1 MSDLI
6 KLTPIFHEK
15 IWGGRQL
22 EAVFG
27 YDIPEGPIGE
37 CWAISAHPNGDCQIA
52 EGPYAGHTLSW
63 LWAEHRELFGNC
75 EGKEFPLL
83 IKILDAKDDLS
94 IQIHPND
101 EYAAKHENGS
111 LGKTECWYVLDC
123 EPGATIIVGQRAH
136 DRAEAAQMIEDGRWD
151 DMLNVLPIHK
161 GDFFQIDSGTVH
173 AIKTGTLILE
183 TQQSSDVT
191 YRLYDYDRP
200 GTDGKLRPLHIEQS
214 LDCIDFD
221 AQAPTDGTITA
232 PEVDGVTELESNP
245 CYTVD
250 RVRFDGSKTLDQR
263 WPFMCLS
270 VIDGEGTICGD
281 PVHKGSHLLA
291 PSTVGQDRA
300 RGQYGTD
307 RQPPLGRNNNP
318 NATRGSPVHQRRSP
332 YSYLYISPPG
342 SPDQKANEQSDVR
355 PATLPKDLGGRMGQ
369 HRSRVPHA
377 KEST

>member
-1 MSDLI
+1 MLGH
-6 KLTPIFHEK
+6 L
-15 IWGGRQL
+15 
-22 EAVFG
+22 
-27 YDIPEGPIGE
+27 
-37 CWAISAHPNGDCQIA
+37 AHPNGDCQIA

-101 EYAAKHENGS
+101 EYAAEHENGS

-123 EPGATIIVGQRAH
+123 EPDATIIVGQRAK
-136 DRAEAAQMIEDGRWD
+136 DRAEAAQMIEEGRWD

-200 GTDGKLRPLHIEQS
+200 GTDGNLRPLHIEQS

-221 AQAPTDGTITA
+221 AQAPTDGTVTA

-250 RVRFDGSKTLDQR
+250 RVRVNGSKTLDQR

-270 VIDGEGTICGD
+270 VIDGEGTVCGD

-291 PSTVGQDRA
+291 PSTVSSIDLEGKMELIISTCRPPVPKRSPTGRGVGRLLGQSCSHGEHIKCSPARA
-300 RGQYGTD
+300 ELAIDQTPRPVPASLWLVTTIKKQQGA
-307 RQPPLGRNNNP
+307 PPLIKRE
-318 NATRGSPVHQRRSP
+318 SPSP
-332 YSYLYISPPG
+332 YITNQGAY
-342 SPDQKANEQSDVR
+342 R
-355 PATLPKDLGGRMGQ
+355 
-369 HRSRVPHA
+369 
-377 KEST
+377 

>member
-22 EAVFG
+22 ETVFG

-101 EYAAKHENGS
+101 EYAAEHENGS

-123 EPGATIIVGQRAH
+123 EPGSTIIVGQRAH

-214 LDCIDFD
+214 LDCINFN
-221 AQAPTDGTITA
+221 AQAPTDGTVTA

-250 RVRFDGSKTLDQR
+250 RVRVDGSKTLDQR

-270 VIDGEGTICGD
+270 VIDGEGTVCGD

-291 PSTVGQDRA
+291 PSTVSSINLEGNMGLIISHPDE
-300 RGQYGTD
+300 
-307 RQPPLGRNNNP
+307 PLASGNNQ
-318 NATRGSPVHQRRSP
+318 NATRAPPFINGEAPCHTWRIKVSTNRPFRETIACPEGVPFPCGRFADLHKKQSP
-332 YSYLYISPPG
+332 
-342 SPDQKANEQSDVR
+342 
-355 PATLPKDLGGRMGQ
+355 
-369 HRSRVPHA
+369 
-377 KEST
+377 

>member
-22 EAVFG
+22 ETVFG

-52 EGPYAGHTLSW
+52 EGPYAGRTLSW

-123 EPGATIIVGQRAH
+123 EPGATIIVGQRAK
-136 DRAEAAQMIEDGRWD
+136 DRTEAAQMIKDGRWD

-173 AIKTGTLILE
+173 AIKAGTLILE
-183 TQQSSDVT
+183 TQQSCDVT

-200 GTDGKLRPLHIEQS
+200 STDGKLRPLHIEQS
-214 LDCIDFD
+214 LDCINFD
-221 AQAPTDGTITA
+221 AQAPTDGTVTA
-232 PEVDGVTELESNP
+232 PEVDGVTELESCP

-250 RVRFDGSKTLDQR
+250 RVRVDGSKILDQR

-270 VIDGEGTICGD
+270 VIDGEGTVCGD

-291 PSTVGQDRA
+291 PNTV
-300 RGQYGTD
+300 
-307 RQPPLGRNNNP
+307 
-318 NATRGSPVHQRRSP
+318 SS
-332 YSYLYISPPG
+332 I
-342 SPDQKANEQSDVR
+342 
-355 PATLPKDLGGRMGQ
+355 DLEGKMELIVS
-369 HRSRVPHA
+369 HL
-377 KEST
+377 

>member
-22 EAVFG
+22 ETVFG
-27 YDIPEGPIGE
+27 YDIPDGPIGE

-214 LDCIDFD
+214 LDCINFD
-221 AQAPTDGTITA
+221 AQAPTDGTVTA

-250 RVRFDGSKTLDQR
+250 RVRVDGSKTLDQR

-291 PSTVGQDRA
+291 PSTVLHRPRRQD
-300 RGQYGTD
+300 GTD
-307 RQPPLGRNNNP
+307 HQPPLGRTNNP
-318 NATRGSPVHQRRSP
+318 NATRGSPVHIRGSP
-332 YSYLYISPPG
+332 YSYLSISPPG
-342 SPDQKANEQSDVR
+342 SPDQKADEQSNVR
-355 PATLPKDLGGRMGQ
+355 PATLPKDPGGRMGQ

-377 KEST
+377 KEAT